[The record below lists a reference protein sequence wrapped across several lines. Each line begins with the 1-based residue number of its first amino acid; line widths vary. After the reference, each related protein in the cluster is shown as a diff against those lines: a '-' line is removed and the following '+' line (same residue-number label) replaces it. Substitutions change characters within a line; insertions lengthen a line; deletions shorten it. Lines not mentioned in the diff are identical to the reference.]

1 MPKTSKSGPSVS
13 GSVDELSFEAAMKKL
28 ESVVDAMESD
38 DLPLEELLSRYE
50 EGARLAAVCQRKL
63 AEADVKIQQ
72 LEEAVAGD
80 LFLKPFAAGPADP
93 ADQDPV

>member
-1 MPKTSKSGPSVS
+1 MA
-13 GSVDELSFEAAMKKL
+13 GSTDELSFEAAMKKL

-38 DLPLEELLSRYE
+38 DLPLEELLRRYE

-72 LEEAVAGD
+72 LEEGAAGE
-80 LFLKPFAAGPADP
+80 LLLKPFAAASADP